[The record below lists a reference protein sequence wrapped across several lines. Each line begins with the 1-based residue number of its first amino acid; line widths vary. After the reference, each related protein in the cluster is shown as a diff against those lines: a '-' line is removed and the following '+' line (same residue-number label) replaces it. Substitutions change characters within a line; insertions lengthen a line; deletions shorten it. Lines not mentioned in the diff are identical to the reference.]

1 MFTLVEKHEFTYK
14 KLKHSVTILQSQAHG
29 TLTLSREKGNTM
41 ATSLEGNNLDSA
53 GNVAVDFVWGNFPIQ
68 PNDLRTAGTP
78 TATVT
83 VSGSQNVGWTTTSTV
98 NSALLNYAYDS
109 HAIAEANYSG
119 HPGFIAA
126 DPVLRVTAAS
136 GNGTTVTYTAQNPNF
151 LFAAGQNVT
160 ITGCTTSAF
169 NLTNATIATANAY
182 QFTVTNSAGSGVSI
196 TGQTAI
202 AQLGAGAAD
211 SDGSYVGGVAYVT
224 VPSVIGQTTANAT
237 AILTDLELVPT
248 TATAATNTPISVT
261 AASRTASSATA
272 TVTATGAGA
281 AFPVGTKITIAGLAD
296 ATTTELNGTWT
307 VTANATNTVSF
318 VSNATTAIAVAS
330 PTGTPTVKGTT
341 ATVKT
346 QSIAAGTASTAAG
359 AAITITPWA

>member
-1 MFTLVEKHEFTYK
+1 
-14 KLKHSVTILQSQAHG
+14 
-29 TLTLSREKGNTM
+29 M
-41 ATSLEGNNLDSA
+41 ATSLEGNRLDDS

-83 VSGSQNVGWTTTSTV
+83 VGGAQNYGWTNTSTV
-98 NSALLNYAYDS
+98 NSALLNFAYDS

-119 HPGFIAA
+119 HPSFIAA
-126 DPVLRVTAAS
+126 DPVLRVTAAK
-136 GNGTTVTYTAQNPNF
+136 GDGTTVTYTAQNPNF

-160 ITGCTTSAF
+160 ITGCTTAAF

-202 AQLGAGAAD
+202 AQLGAGAND

-224 VPSVIGQTTANAT
+224 VPSVLGQTTANAT

-248 TATAATNTPISVT
+248 TGSAVTNTAKTVT
-261 AASRTASSATA
+261 AASRTSGSAVTTITASAHGFVTGDKVVLTSVDATVNGTYTATYISATQFSVSTAA
-272 TVTATGAGA
+272 TSSLSLTGLSGS
-281 AFPVGTKITIAGLAD
+281 VSGVSGT
-296 ATTTELNGTWT
+296 
-307 VTANATNTVSF
+307 VH
-318 VSNATTAIAVAS
+318 
-330 PTGTPTVKGTT
+330 
-341 ATVKT
+341 T
-346 QSIAAGTASTAAG
+346 QSVAAGTASTAAG
-359 AAITITPWA
+359 AAITIASWA

>member
-1 MFTLVEKHEFTYK
+1 
-14 KLKHSVTILQSQAHG
+14 
-29 TLTLSREKGNTM
+29 M
-41 ATSLEGNNLDSA
+41 ANSLEGNRLDDA

-83 VSGSQNVGWTTTSTV
+83 VGGSQNVGWTTTSTV

-160 ITGCTTSAF
+160 ITGCTTAAF

-202 AQLGAGAAD
+202 AQLGAGASD

-224 VPSVIGQTTANAT
+224 VPSVLGQTTANAT

-248 TATAATNTPISVT
+248 TGSAVTNTAKTVT
-261 AASRTASSATA
+261 AASRTSGSAVTTITASAHGFVTGDKVVLTSVDATVNGTYTATYISATQFSVSTAA
-272 TVTATGAGA
+272 TSSLSLTGLSGS
-281 AFPVGTKITIAGLAD
+281 VSGVSGT
-296 ATTTELNGTWT
+296 
-307 VTANATNTVSF
+307 VH
-318 VSNATTAIAVAS
+318 
-330 PTGTPTVKGTT
+330 
-341 ATVKT
+341 T
-346 QSIAAGTASTAAG
+346 QSVAAGTASTAAG
-359 AAITITPWA
+359 AAITIASWA

>member
-1 MFTLVEKHEFTYK
+1 
-14 KLKHSVTILQSQAHG
+14 
-29 TLTLSREKGNTM
+29 M

-68 PNDLRTAGTP
+68 PNDQRTAGTP
-78 TATVT
+78 SATVT
-83 VSGSQNVGWTTTSTV
+83 VSPAQNKQWTTTSTV

-136 GNGTTVTYTAQNPNF
+136 GNGTTVTYTAQNPNW

-160 ITGCTTSAF
+160 ITGCTNSAF

-182 QFTVTNSAGSGVSI
+182 SFTVTNSAGSGVSI

-211 SDGSYVGGVAYVT
+211 SDGSYVSGVAYVT

-248 TATAATNTPISVT
+248 TGSAVTPAISNVARTGTLVTITTSAAHGFAAGDSATIAAVTNTAVNGTFTLVS
-261 AASRTASSATA
+261 ASGSTLTYNTVAS
-272 TVTATGAGA
+272 G
-281 AFPVGTKITIAGLAD
+281 TIASGAD
-296 ATTTELNGTWT
+296 
-307 VTANATNTVSF
+307 
-318 VSNATTAIAVAS
+318 
-330 PTGTPTVKGTT
+330 TGTVKVAARAGTIYS
-341 ATVKT
+341 
-346 QSIAAGTASTAAG
+346 QSIAAGTASVAAG
-359 AAITITPWA
+359 AAITIAPYAA

>member
-1 MFTLVEKHEFTYK
+1 
-14 KLKHSVTILQSQAHG
+14 
-29 TLTLSREKGNTM
+29 M
-41 ATSLEGNNLDSA
+41 ANSLEGNRLDDA

-83 VSGSQNVGWTTTSTV
+83 VGGSQNVGWTATSTV

-126 DPVLRVTAAS
+126 DPVLRVTAAK
-136 GNGTTVTYTAQNPNF
+136 GDGTTVTYTAQNPNF

-160 ITGCTTSAF
+160 ITGCTNAAF

-202 AQLGAGAAD
+202 AQLGAGASD
-211 SDGSYVGGVAYVT
+211 SDGSYLGGVAYVT
-224 VPSVIGQTTANAT
+224 VPSVLGQTAANAT

-248 TATAATNTPISVT
+248 TASAATNTPL
-261 AASRTASSATA
+261 
-272 TVTATGAGA
+272 TVTAISRTVNTPNLVFTASGAGA
-281 AFPVGTKITIAGLAD
+281 AYGVGTKVTVSGFSNSD
-296 ATTTELNGTWT
+296 AFLNGTYA
-307 VTANATNTVSF
+307 VTANATNTFTVSTPSDTSA
-318 VSNATTAIAVAS
+318 VSLSGKSGAVAGVS
-330 PTGTPTVKGTT
+330 GTIKS
-341 ATVKT
+341 
-346 QSIAAGTASTAAG
+346 QSVAAGTASIAAG